1 MAIPIGTRIGSHE
14 ITAWLGKGGM
24 GEVYLARDTKLKRPV
39 AIKVLPDEFSRD
51 TDRVSRFQR
60 EAEVLASLNHP
71 NIAQIYG
78 LEETSGTRCIVMEL
92 VDGETLQE
100 RLQRGPIPI
109 DEVLPLAKQL
119 AEALEAAHE
128 KGIIHRDLKPAN
140 IKYSGNGQIKV
151 LDFGLAKAFQEHQTI
166 SLSKSPT
173 LISASIPG
181 VILGT
186 AAYMSPEQAKG
197 RPTERT
203 SDVWAFGCV
212 LYEMLTGQAAFA
224 GETIGEVLAAV
235 LTMEPD
241 WKRLPA
247 VTPVSIRRLLRRCL
261 QKERRERL
269 QHIGDARI
277 EINDAGSAELLE
289 GEPRRNVSGS
299 RLWLPALIATVLIGA
314 VIVWM
319 VASRTVTEPP
329 EMRFELATPLSS
341 DTVSIAISP
350 DGQQITFVATSNGR
364 PQLWLRS
371 LNSTSSR
378 PLAGTDSGIHP
389 FWSPDSRSIGFF
401 SDGKLKVIDIDGGL
415 VRELANAPNPLGGT
429 WNSDGTILFT
439 PNYTG
444 PIFRISSAGGDAAVV
459 TRVEGQQSSHRF
471 PLFLPDGRHFL
482 YYVPGGINTD
492 ARTEARGVYVGQLD
506 AAATRRLL
514 DADADAVYA
523 PPGYLLFARQGKPIA
538 QKFDPAKLELSGK
551 PFPIA
556 DQLLALGGSAS
567 SVGLSASAAGPI
579 VYRGDQAGG
588 LKRQFVWFDRS
599 GKETGKVGTP
609 DDANPQ
615 GGVLSPDGRRIA
627 MYRTV
632 NGNTDIWMLD
642 LARGGLSR
650 FTSDTAID
658 VVPVWSHDGR
668 NILFSSNRKGAF
680 DIYQKSLTGAGSED
694 LVLATPQN
702 KGVSDWSP
710 DGRFVLYRSPGKATG
725 FDIWAVPMSGANA
738 SPEGRSHQEMDGERK
753 PVPVVQTDS
762 EERDGQFSPDG
773 KWIAYQSNESSRME
787 IWVQSFPGPG
797 ARLQVST
804 NGGAQV
810 RWRPDGKELF
820 YIALDG
826 QLMSVPIR
834 FPNSQTVEAEIPV
847 ALFATHVGGA
857 LQATAPQ
864 FYSVSPDGKQF
875 LMNTIVTEAG
885 NSPITVIL
893 NWKPKQ

>member
-1 MAIPIGTRIGSHE
+1 MAISIGTRIGSHE
-14 ITAWLGKGGM
+14 ITARLGKGGM
-24 GEVYLARDTKLKRPV
+24 GEVYLARDTKLKREV

-78 LEETSGTRCIVMEL
+78 LEESSGTRCIVMEL

-140 IKYSGNGQIKV
+140 IKYSSDGQIKV
-151 LDFGLAKAFQEHQTI
+151 LDFGLAKAFQEQQTI
-166 SLSKSPT
+166 SLSHSPT
-173 LISASIPG
+173 LISASMPG

-247 VTPVSIRRLLRRCL
+247 ATPVSIRRLLRRCL
-261 QKERRERL
+261 QKERRDRL

-277 EINDAGSAELLE
+277 EISEARSASDLD

-299 RLWLPALIATVLIGA
+299 RQWLPALIATVLIGA
-314 VIVWM
+314 VIIWM
-319 VASRTVTEPP
+319 VASRTVPAPAEV
-329 EMRFELATPLSS
+329 RFELTTSLTP
-341 DTVSIAISP
+341 DPVSIAISQ
-350 DGQQITFVATSNGR
+350 DGQQLVFVATSNSR
-364 PQLWLRS
+364 PQLWLHS
-371 LNSTSSR
+371 LNSTASR
-378 PLAGTDSGIHP
+378 PLAGTDGATYP
-389 FWSPDSRSIGFF
+389 FWSPDGRSIGFF
-401 SDGKLKVIDIDGGL
+401 NDGKLKVIDIDGGL
-415 VRELANAPNPLGGT
+415 VRELARAPNPIGGA

-439 PNYTG
+439 PNYSG
-444 PIFRISSAGGDAAVV
+444 PIFRIPAVGGDAAAV

-471 PLFLPDGRHFL
+471 PSVLPDGRHFL
-482 YYVPGGINTD
+482 YYVAGG
-492 ARTEARGVYVGQLD
+492 AEARGVYVGQVDD
-506 AAATRRLL
+506 AASKRVL
-514 DADADAVYA
+514 DADAAAVYA
-523 PPGYLLFARQGKPIA
+523 PPGYLLFVRQGKLIA
-538 QKFDPAKLELSGK
+538 QKFDPAKLALSGN
-551 PFPIA
+551 PFPVA
-556 DQLLALGGSAS
+556 EQLLPAVGMDS

-579 VYRGDQAGG
+579 VYRGGQTGG
-588 LKRQFVWFDRS
+588 LQRQFVWLDRS
-599 GKETGKVGTP
+599 GKETGKVGAP
-609 DDANPQ
+609 DASNPQ
-615 GGVLSPDGRRIA
+615 DASLSSDGRRIA
-627 MYRTV
+627 VTRTV

-642 LARGGLSR
+642 VTRGALSQPSR
-650 FTSDTAID
+650 ITFDNATEVAPI
-658 VVPVWSHDGR
+658 WSHDGR
-668 NILFSSNRKGAF
+668 SIVFSSNRKGVF

-702 KGVSDWSP
+702 KGISDWSL
-710 DGRFVLYRSPGKATG
+710 DGRFVLYRSPGKETG
-725 FDIWAVPMSGANA
+725 FDVWAVPMSEPNA
-738 SPEGRSHQEMDGERK
+738 SPEGRSHQGMAGERK
-753 PVPVVQTDS
+753 PVPVVQTKF

-773 KWIAYQSNESSRME
+773 KWIAYQTNESGRVE

-797 ARLQVST
+797 PRLQVSN
-804 NGGAQV
+804 NGGAQA

-834 FPNSQTVEAEIPV
+834 FTDSQTVEADTPV

-857 LQATAPQ
+857 LQGPVPQ
-864 FYSVSPDGKQF
+864 YYMVSPDGKQF

>member
-24 GEVYLARDTKLKRPV
+24 GEVYLARDTKLKREV

-71 NIAQIYG
+71 NIAQIFG
-78 LEETSGTRCIVMEL
+78 LEESSGTRCIVMEL

-100 RLQRGPIPI
+100 RLQRGPLPI

-140 IKYSGNGQIKV
+140 IKCSSDGQIKV
-151 LDFGLAKAFQEHQTI
+151 LDFGLAKAFQEQQAVA
-166 SLSKSPT
+166 LSHSPT
-173 LISASIPG
+173 LISASLPG

-212 LYEMLTGQAAFA
+212 LYEMLTGQAVFA
-224 GETIGEVLAAV
+224 GETIGEILAAV
-235 LTMEPD
+235 LTVEPD

-247 VTPVSIRRLLRRCL
+247 ATPVSIRRLLRRCL

-277 EINDAGSAELLE
+277 EINDAGNAELLE

-299 RLWLPALIATVLIGA
+299 RLWLLALIAGVFIGA
-314 VIVWM
+314 GTMWM
-319 VASRTVTEPP
+319 VASRTVPAPP
-329 EMRFELATPLSS
+329 EVRFELATPLSA
-341 DTVSIAISP
+341 DTVSLAISP
-350 DGQQITFVATSNGR
+350 DGQQIVFVATSNGR
-364 PQLWLRS
+364 RQIWLRS

-378 PLAGTDSGIHP
+378 PMAGTDGGIYP

-401 SDGKLKVIDIDGGL
+401 NDGKLKLIDIDGGL
-415 VRELANAPNPLGGT
+415 VRELASAPNPLGGA
-429 WNSDGTILFT
+429 WNNDGTILFA
-439 PNYTG
+439 PNYSG
-444 PIFRISSAGGDAAVV
+444 PIFRISSAGGDAAAV

-482 YYVPGGINTD
+482 YYVPGGTNSNVRTD
-492 ARTEARGVYVGQLD
+492 ARGVYVGQLD

-514 DADADAVYA
+514 DADAEAAYA
-523 PPGYLLFARQGKPIA
+523 SPGYLLFARQGKLIA
-538 QKFDPAKLELSGK
+538 QKFDPSKLELSGN

-556 DQLLALGGSAS
+556 DQLLALGGSS
-567 SVGLSASAAGPI
+567 TSVGLSASAAGPI

-588 LKRQFVWFDRS
+588 LKRQYVWFDRS
-599 GKETGKVGTP
+599 GKETGKVGAP
-609 DDANPQ
+609 DDANPTGQ
-615 GGVLSPDGRRIA
+615 SLSPDGRRIA
-627 MYRTV
+627 ELRTL
-632 NGNTDIWMLD
+632 NGNTDIWTLD
-642 LARGGLSR
+642 LARGALSR
-650 FTSDTAID
+650 FTFDPAIEVD
-658 VVPVWSHDGR
+658 PVWSHDGR
-668 NILFSSNRKGAF
+668 NILFSSNRKGVF
-680 DIYQKSLTGAGSED
+680 DIYQKSATGAGSED

-702 KGVSDWSP
+702 KGVSDTSF
-710 DGRFVLYRSPGKATG
+710 DGRFVLYRSPAKETG
-725 FDIWAVPMSGANA
+725 FDIWAVP
-738 SPEGRSHQEMDGERK
+738 MDGERK
-753 PVPVVQTDS
+753 PVPVVQTNS

-773 KWIAYQSNESSRME
+773 KWIAYQSNESERVE

-797 ARLQVST
+797 AKLQVST

-834 FPNSQTVEAEIPV
+834 FTNSQTVEAETPV
-847 ALFATHVGGA
+847 ALFATHIGGA
-857 LQATAPQ
+857 VQATTPQ

>member
-14 ITAWLGKGGM
+14 ITARLGKGGM
-24 GEVYLARDTKLKRPV
+24 GEVYLARDTKLKREV

-51 TDRVSRFQR
+51 ADRVNRFQR

-71 NIAQIYG
+71 NIAQIFG
-78 LEETSGTRCIVMEL
+78 LEESSGARCIVMEL

-140 IKYSGNGQIKV
+140 IKYSSDGHIKV
-151 LDFGLAKAFQEHQTI
+151 LDFGLAKAFQEQQTV
-166 SLSKSPT
+166 SLSNSPT

-181 VILGT
+181 AILGT

-224 GETIGEVLAAV
+224 GETIGEILAAV
-235 LTMEPD
+235 LTVEPD

-261 QKERRERL
+261 QKDRKERL

-277 EINDAGSAELLE
+277 EINDAGSASDVES
-289 GEPRRNVSGS
+289 EPRRNVSGS
-299 RLWLPALIATVLIGA
+299 RLWLSALIAGVFIGA
-314 VIVWM
+314 VIAWM

-329 EMRFELATPLSS
+329 EMRFELATPLSQ
-341 DTVSIAISP
+341 DTVSLAISP
-350 DGQQITFVATSNGR
+350 DGQQIVFVATSNGR

-371 LNSTSSR
+371 LSSTSSR

-429 WNSDGTILFT
+429 WNSEGTILFT

-444 PIFRISSAGGDAAVV
+444 PIFRISAKSGDAVVV

-471 PLFLPDGRHFL
+471 PRFLPDGRHFL
-482 YYVPGGINTD
+482 YYVPGGINTN
-492 ARTEARGVYVGQLD
+492 ARTETRGVYVGQLD

-514 DADADAVYA
+514 DADAVATYA
-523 PPGYLLFARQGKPIA
+523 PPGYLLFARQGKLIA
-538 QKFDPAKLELSGK
+538 QKFDPAKLELSGN
-551 PFPIA
+551 PFPIT
-556 DQLLALGGSAS
+556 DQLLALGGSAT

-579 VYRGDQAGG
+579 VYRGDQGGG

-599 GKETGKVGTP
+599 GKETGKVGP
-609 DDANPQ
+609 ADDANPVAQ
-615 GGVLSPDGRRIA
+615 SLSPDGRRIA

-632 NGNTDIWMLD
+632 NGNTDIWTLD
-642 LARGGLSR
+642 LARGALKR
-650 FTSDTAID
+650 FTTDMAIE
-658 VVPVWSHDGR
+658 VNPVWSHDGR
-668 NILFSSNRKGAF
+668 NILFSSNRNGVF
-680 DIYQKSLTGAGSED
+680 DIYQKSAADAGGED
-694 LVLATPQN
+694 HLVLTTPQN
-702 KGVSDWSP
+702 KGVSDSSR
-710 DGRFVLYRSPGKATG
+710 DGRFVLYRSPGKEG
-725 FDIWAVPMSGANA
+725 FDIWALPMSGANA
-738 SPEGRSHQEMDGERK
+738 SPEGRSHQVMDGEGK
-753 PVPVVQTDS
+753 PVAVAQTS
-762 EERDGQFSPDG
+762 FEERDGQFSPDG
-773 KWIAYQSNESSRME
+773 KWIAYQSNESGRME
-787 IWVQSFPGPG
+787 IWVQTFPGPAG
-797 ARLQVST
+797 KLQVST

-810 RWRPDGKELF
+810 RWGPDGKELF

-826 QLMSVPIR
+826 HLMSVPIR
-834 FPNSQTVEAEIPV
+834 FTNSQTVEAETPV
-847 ALFATHVGGA
+847 ELFATHVGGA
-857 LQATAPQ
+857 VQATSAQ